1 MAQQLG
7 GQFGSFPTWG
17 CMRSPLVLDNSG
29 WPPQSYTRYSRQWR
43 STTSDD
49 FPKYFIWKSGS
60 LFRQEPAQLSF
71 YTAPYYWISKVSNG
85 GDPETFGD
93 IWGVGLFWLGSYNTV
108 DNQDFD
114 ELVGEDIV
122 TNTGTYVIN
131 QDAHTYGTYQTLS
144 EDTGSSDQPYILE
157 IGKLTPV

>member
-1 MAQQLG
+1 MVYRNQ
-7 GQFGSFPTWG
+7 S
-17 CMRSPLVLDNSG
+17 

-60 LFRQEPAQLSF
+60 FFRQEPAQRAY
-71 YTAPYYWISKVSNG
+71 YTAPYYWISTVSEGENPDTG
-85 GDPETFGD
+85 EEEFGA
-93 IWGVGLFWLGSYNTV
+93 IWGVGLFWFGFEDTV

-114 ELVGEDIV
+114 ELVGEDIE

-144 EDTGSSDQPYILE
+144 EDTGSSDPSKIYT
-157 IGKLTPV
+157 IGKLTPI

>member
-1 MAQQLG
+1 
-7 GQFGSFPTWG
+7 
-17 CMRSPLVLDNSG
+17 MRSPLVLNNSA

-49 FPKYFIWKSGS
+49 FPKYFIWESGS
-60 LFRQEPAQLSF
+60 FFRQEPAQFSF
-71 YTAPYYWISKVSNG
+71 YTAPYYWINTVITAI
-85 GDPETFGD
+85 DPDTGAETYGA
-93 IWGVGLFWLGSYNTV
+93 IWGVGLFWLGFYDTV

-114 ELVGEDIV
+114 ELVGEDIE

-131 QDAHTYGTYQTLS
+131 QDAHTRGTYQTLS
-144 EDTGSSDQPYILE
+144 EDTGSSDPSYILT